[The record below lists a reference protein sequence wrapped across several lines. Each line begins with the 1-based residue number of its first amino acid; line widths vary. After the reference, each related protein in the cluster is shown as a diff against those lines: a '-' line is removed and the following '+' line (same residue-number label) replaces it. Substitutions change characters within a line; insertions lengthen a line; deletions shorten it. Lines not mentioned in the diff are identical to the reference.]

1 LAHLRERRL
10 CHIEVAVDVR
20 ADGLVAPLVI
30 GRFRTGVIR
39 KVGGVVHQDVEVA
52 EGRYR
57 APHGLVT
64 EVGIGDVAGK
74 EKCRAS
80 LAGHRVGRRSSV
92 RFIGRRIDDRDI
104 RPFMSEQSRHGA
116 PDLRASASDDGDFAI
131 QASPDCCRYLGI
143 LRMSS
148 CGFARWGDAARRV
161 PCTLA
166 STPREASRRS
176 SGAIVTTIVKIS
188 RSAAGSR
195 PRYAPPRGNGVR
207 RLFTSVRARRCN
219 GMGAI
224 AAIPPPRS
232 GSGEEFVP
240 ASCGTLARI
249 VYILFRAAVVL
260 ADVDQRRSRA
270 TGGTEI
276 YISMHFLQT
285 CERSSDAGERDQH
298 GEGEPNMRASRL
310 ELIGLGLAVVIAGCS
325 GGQRD
330 SAAETRANAPTKQE
344 RTPDER
350 TTERAN
356 AELPTP
362 FDQGSS
368 ETDVRITTA
377 IRQALVAKDGLSVGA
392 ANATVITNGGVV
404 VLRGAVRDVSEKN
417 FVRGVAES
425 TPGATRV
432 VDLLEYTT
440 TH

>member
-1 LAHLRERRL
+1 
-10 CHIEVAVDVR
+10 
-20 ADGLVAPLVI
+20 
-30 GRFRTGVIR
+30 
-39 KVGGVVHQDVEVA
+39 
-52 EGRYR
+52 
-57 APHGLVT
+57 
-64 EVGIGDVAGK
+64 
-74 EKCRAS
+74 
-80 LAGHRVGRRSSV
+80 
-92 RFIGRRIDDRDI
+92 
-104 RPFMSEQSRHGA
+104 
-116 PDLRASASDDGDFAI
+116 
-131 QASPDCCRYLGI
+131 
-143 LRMSS
+143 
-148 CGFARWGDAARRV
+148 
-161 PCTLA
+161 
-166 STPREASRRS
+166 
-176 SGAIVTTIVKIS
+176 
-188 RSAAGSR
+188 
-195 PRYAPPRGNGVR
+195 
-207 RLFTSVRARRCN
+207 
-219 GMGAI
+219 
-224 AAIPPPRS
+224 
-232 GSGEEFVP
+232 
-240 ASCGTLARI
+240 
-249 VYILFRAAVVL
+249 
-260 ADVDQRRSRA
+260 
-270 TGGTEI
+270 
-276 YISMHFLQT
+276 
-285 CERSSDAGERDQH
+285 
-298 GEGEPNMRASRL
+298 MRASRL